1 MHTVIDFRTQ
11 DEHQQREHG
20 ALEFTVD
27 EEMALRI
34 RMNTRAWRQKNGFEP
49 KDVEAA

>member
-11 DEHQQREHG
+11 DEHQQRND

-27 EEMALRI
+27 EEMAALI
-34 RMNTRAWRQKNGFEP
+34 RVSTRSWRQRNGLEQEQS
-49 KDVEAA
+49 EAV